1 MPPSQS
7 HYENEEK
14 EVITYMCVYTCVL
27 SHFINVRLFA
37 TPWTVACQAPLSMG
51 ILQARILEQIVL
63 PSSRGSFRPRYLIWS
78 PPLQTDSLLLNHQGS
93 PMYTHM
99 CVCTCVMH
107 VLVCVWSQNK
117 LRTEPGPKQAPHVCF
132 PTFFFFFFDN
142 ITCEIFVP

>member
-107 VLVCVWSQNK
+107 VLVCVWSQSK
-117 LRTEPGPKQAPHVCF
+117 LRTEPGPKQAPHACF
-132 PTFFFFFFDN
+132 PTFFFFFL
-142 ITCEIFVP
+142 